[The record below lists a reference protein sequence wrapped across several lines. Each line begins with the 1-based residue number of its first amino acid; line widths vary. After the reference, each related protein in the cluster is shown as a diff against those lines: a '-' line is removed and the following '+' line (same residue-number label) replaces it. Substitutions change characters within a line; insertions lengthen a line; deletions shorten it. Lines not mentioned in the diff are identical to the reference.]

1 MINLNHSEVVLYVED
16 PQLQK
21 SSQDIYWLT
30 STDMLSKYVI
40 VILQNRE
47 TAFNHSP
54 AWFYFSWGSQVSSV
68 FLCLYIIFRGV
79 SLGGKPLVLNVD
91 NLPELNPVH
100 QQPSDTITISPLS
113 YGFIVFK
120 EAHALAC
127 VQ

>member
-79 SLGGKPLVLNVD
+79 SFLCELLGTHTRHIKELIIVHDHSRVALLMVCLILDLQRNNV
-91 NLPELNPVH
+91 
-100 QQPSDTITISPLS
+100 SS
-113 YGFIVFK
+113 
-120 EAHALAC
+120 
-127 VQ
+127 